1 MNSGYLSKWIVSFA
15 AALSLVACERGAG
28 QTEVEPG
35 GAFLQ
40 SGAGAPEALWEGGMG
55 SAPAPHALE
64 VQLPPGERAI
74 FLELDARQAVG
85 GTVRAGDDVDIQL
98 TVDAYSVQPPD
109 PVIADVAGASRPG
122 GGWLATTILQNVR
135 VLRTE
140 PVAEKPG
147 TWSLAVAV
155 TREEAQLLRV
165 TQSSGQLSLLLR
177 HPKNDEISPVSR
189 LSLKSGLMDLEVI
202 NRDRQKRQE
211 AKPRPRTDS
220 NAPVAWRLAPEMRA
234 MALPVELPAAA
245 TRHLE
250 AGSWIDIDV
259 TLPMNSKD
267 RVVAKS
273 SPDAKQDV
281 VGSLAMS
288 LLQNVRVLAA
298 SGGQNGRPTNVVVEV
313 TEQEAKLLALGASH
327 GELDIGLR
335 PEGDHEFGSVRR
347 KSMKQVLQDLEVIN
361 RARKTRVK
369 RRVRRKL
376 DSSIRVYRGSSRP
389 SAGASKSSSGK
400 SSGVAAPEKEGR
412 APKPTPKPKTS
423 PTTADS
429 AKPEPPQAPTA
440 NAPDRDT
447 EQAAQN
453 PIKSTKDEPRST
465 FALDVD
471 TSSYTLAR
479 RHLQEGELP
488 PAERVRVEEF
498 VNYFDY
504 DNPYP
509 TDKPFAVTVEG
520 APSPFWRTKKH
531 KLVRIG
537 VQAKRE
543 NELTR
548 RPINLT
554 FLVDTSSS
562 MRGGDRLGLVKRAL
576 IELTRN
582 LGPEDT
588 IAIVQYNDRVDQVL
602 ARASADQKPGI
613 VSAIKSMRAGGAT
626 DLEAG
631 FRRAY
636 KLARLGFEEGKENR
650 VVLLSD
656 GDPNVGAQTHRALL
670 AAVEEERERGVTL
683 STVGFG
689 RSNYRDGLMEQL
701 ADNGDGNSFYISDK
715 DEAKRLFG
723 ERLLST
729 LVVVARDV
737 KAQVEFD
744 PAVVSSYRRIGYVNR
759 TLSEDDWYDSA
770 ADAGEIG
777 AGHRV
782 TVLYEVELVDE
793 APKKAL
799 GTVKVRYKLPDKSEA
814 FEIEASLS
822 DEVMQPSFAKASADL
837 RFAASVV
844 GFAEILGES
853 PLGSYLSLDV
863 IAQTAKEAAGEDSDR
878 LEFVELVER
887 ARQLRSARDA
897 KVKLS
902 GRTPE

>member
-1 MNSGYLSKWIVSFA
+1 MNRGYLSKWIVSFA

-64 VQLPPGERAI
+64 VQLPRGERAI

-98 TVDAYSVQPPD
+98 TVDVYSVQPPD
-109 PVIADVAGASRPG
+109 PIIADAAGASRPG

-147 TWSLAVAV
+147 TWSLAVAA

-165 TQSSGQLSLLLR
+165 TQASGQLSLLLR

-189 LSLKSGLMDLEVI
+189 LSLKSGLMDLEVF
-202 NRDRQKRQE
+202 NRERQKRQE

-234 MALPVELPAAA
+234 MALPVELPAAV

-259 TLPMNSKD
+259 TLPMTSRD

-273 SPDAKQDV
+273 TLDSKQDV

-298 SGGQNGRPTNVVVEV
+298 SGGQNGQPTNVVVEV
-313 TEQEAKLLALGASH
+313 TEQEAKLLALGASY
-327 GELDIGLR
+327 GELDIAMR

-389 SAGASKSSSGK
+389 SAGASKSNAEATSEKEARAPRIVPGPPQRSAT
-400 SSGVAAPEKEGR
+400 VDFAAPDPPKEP
-412 APKPTPKPKTS
+412 AKTELAS
-423 PTTADS
+423 QTDAL
-429 AKPEPPQAPTA
+429 
-440 NAPDRDT
+440 

-471 TSSYTLAR
+471 TGSYTLAR
-479 RHLQEGELP
+479 RYLQEDELP

-531 KLVRIG
+531 KIVRIG

-602 ARASADQKPGI
+602 GRASADQKPGI

-670 AAVEEERERGVTL
+670 SAVEEESERGVTL

-689 RSNYRDGLMEQL
+689 RSNYGDGLMEQL

-759 TLSEDDWYDSA
+759 TLSEDDWHDAA

-793 APKKAL
+793 APKKPL

-822 DEVMQPSFAKASADL
+822 DEVMQPSFAKASVDL

-853 PLGSYLSLDV
+853 PLGRYLSLEA
-863 IAQTAKEAAGEDSDR
+863 IAQTAKEVAGEDSDR